1 MEWTKAVWM
10 RWGARCEAHW
20 RYGEKTGHI
29 KILSV
34 AVFFFVRCFG
44 GTFYIVAVFV
54 AFFLLFCQHSRRSCG
69 SVSTWNAAAYAH
81 WAPHASTVGCGLRWS
96 VSRAMPSI
104 DLRSTVS
111 KIVFHL
117 KLLCVRIVF
126 IISIVR
132 KHSVCAHLFHLSKF
146 LLNVLFSPSL
156 YNIFLRQSIV
166 FNINFLNGCCLLNRN
181 RKEMKYVVSR
191 HAFVWFRHSAVLFS
205 DAYPLS

>member
-1 MEWTKAVWM
+1 MRSTMWGTLEVW
-10 RWGARCEAHW
+10 RKNRAHKNSI
-20 RYGEKTGHI
+20 G
-29 KILSV
+29 
-34 AVFFFVRCFG
+34 RCFLFRSMLRRHLLHRRRVCG
-44 GTFYIVAVFV
+44 I
-54 AFFLLFCQHSRRSCG
+54 FFLLFRQHSRRSCG

-81 WAPHASTVGCGLRWS
+81 WALHASTVGCGLRWS

-104 DLRSTVS
+104 DLGSTVS

-166 FNINFLNGCCLLNRN
+166 FNINFLNGCCLLNGN